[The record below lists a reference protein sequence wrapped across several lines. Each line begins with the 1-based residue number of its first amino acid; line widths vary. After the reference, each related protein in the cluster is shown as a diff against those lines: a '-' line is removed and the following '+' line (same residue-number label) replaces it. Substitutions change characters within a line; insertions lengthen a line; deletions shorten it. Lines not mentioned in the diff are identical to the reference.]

1 LLVLLIRNII
11 FKASYK
17 GYSELVS
24 LLIHFGLDAA
34 KQDKHGQTALHIA
47 CIDGNMATVKL
58 VADLVTI
65 WKQSI

>member
-1 LLVLLIRNII
+1 MGIII

-34 KQDKHGQTALHIA
+34 KQDKHGQTALHIGKYYLKA
-47 CIDGNMATVKL
+47 MY
-58 VADLVTI
+58 
-65 WKQSI
+65 